1 MQGETKMSNSYHYKV
16 EFDSEKTSALALDFF
31 RKNKKLREV
40 ASIYCD
46 YGEDEMPA
54 DLIETDG
61 NVWEFGSPGCFSEEV
76 GIGIYDYL
84 KSKCDKFSF
93 KIILVSGDDFFDEE
107 EDDFAEVNIC
117 EFDSE
122 RHRILSA
129 IDENGKYKL
138 GFEQSLKRYFQ
149 EPWNS
154 DCEKKFSMLLKRY
167 GFGTHGEF
175 DVDGA
180 KLGKFAEDLKKID
193 DSLLGY
199 LTLKEV

>member
-1 MQGETKMSNSYHYKV
+1 MQGETKMSNSYDYKV

-31 RKNKKLREV
+31 RKNKKLREF

-61 NVWEFGSPGCFSEEV
+61 NVWEFGSAGFCSV
-76 GIGIYDYL
+76 DIGVGIYDYL

-138 GFEQSLKRYFQ
+138 GFEQSLERYFQ
-149 EPWNS
+149 ENCYS
-154 DCEKKFSMLLKRY
+154 DCVEEFSMLLKRY
-167 GFGTHGEF
+167 GFGTDGEF

-180 KLGKFAEDLKKID
+180 KLGKFAEDLKEID
-193 DSLLGY
+193 YSLLGY

>member
-1 MQGETKMSNSYHYKV
+1 MSNSYDYKV

-61 NVWEFGSPGCFSEEV
+61 NVWKFGSAGCCSEEV

-93 KIILVSGDDFFDEE
+93 KIILVSGDDFLRGD
-107 EDDFAEVNIC
+107 
-117 EFDSE
+117 
-122 RHRILSA
+122 
-129 IDENGKYKL
+129 
-138 GFEQSLKRYFQ
+138 
-149 EPWNS
+149 
-154 DCEKKFSMLLKRY
+154 
-167 GFGTHGEF
+167 
-175 DVDGA
+175 
-180 KLGKFAEDLKKID
+180 
-193 DSLLGY
+193 
-199 LTLKEV
+199 